1 MSRLSSPS
9 DLSFSDALIQLSLLL
24 QAVSPASRDGF
35 RIHQT
40 ALENALP
47 CVSGSRHP
55 LRPASMGGDVCP
67 ADISTSTRLVVGPR
81 NQNCIL
87 SPSEYCQCQV
97 SCLFIQKKRHVDYIA
112 ACLNSVGG
120 IPPLPDHH
128 AILSSKE
135 AQGIWIDGA
144 PELITGDLK
153 LWTALSKVESTRI
166 PGYWFGKRGI
176 VPEPKIPVQ
185 AGERVFLFLHGGG
198 YIVLSA
204 HPRSPTTPIP
214 RSLVELSGTVPHAL
228 AVEYRLSS
236 THPLPD
242 RHPFPTALLDA
253 LAGYNY
259 LVNVAGYHPSNI
271 IVVGDSAGGNLALAL
286 VRYLVENKG
295 VTDVQLPSPPGS
307 LLLLAPWTD
316 LSDSHDIPGS
326 SSFTNKGDIL
336 KDMTDK
342 AGFVCHAKRAFLGP
356 HGLEMAATNRYI
368 SPASLHPLA
377 NARFTGFPRTFIQA
391 GGAER
396 LLDQIRT
403 LREKMVA
410 DIGENEVTYYEATDA
425 IHDYLAFPWHPACPP
440 TLEAIQQW
448 LA

>member
-1 MSRLSSPS
+1 M
-9 DLSFSDALIQLSLLL
+9 LL
-24 QAVSPASRDGF
+24 VW
-35 RIHQT
+35 I
-40 ALENALP
+40 
-47 CVSGSRHP
+47 
-55 LRPASMGGDVCP
+55 
-67 ADISTSTRLVVGPR
+67 
-81 NQNCIL
+81 
-87 SPSEYCQCQV
+87 
-97 SCLFIQKKRHVDYIA
+97 
-112 ACLNSVGG
+112 LNSVGG
-120 IPPLPDHH
+120 LLPLPDHH
-128 AILSSKE
+128 AIVPSKE
-135 AQGIWIDGA
+135 AQGIWIDGT

-153 LWTALSKVESTRI
+153 LWTTLSKVESTRI
-166 PGYWFGKRGI
+166 PGYWFGKKGI
-176 VPEPKIPVQ
+176 DPEPKTPVQ

-198 YIVLSA
+198 YILLAA
-204 HPRSPTTPIP
+204 HPQSPTSVIP

-295 VTDVQLPSPPGS
+295 ATDVPLPSPPGGLI
-307 LLLLAPWTD
+307 LLSPWTD
-316 LSDSHDIPGS
+316 LSDSHDVPGS
-326 SSFTNKGDIL
+326 SSFTNKGDVFG
-336 KDMTDK
+336 DMRDK
-342 AGFVCHAKRAFLGP
+342 ASVASYAKCAFLGP
-356 HGLEMAATNRYI
+356 YGFGMAATNRYI

-377 NARFTGFPRTFIQA
+377 NARFAGFPRTFIQA

-403 LREKMVA
+403 LRKKMVA
-410 DIGENEVTYYEATDA
+410 DIGEDKVTYYEATDA
-425 IHDYLAFPWHPACPP
+425 IHDYLALPWHPACPS